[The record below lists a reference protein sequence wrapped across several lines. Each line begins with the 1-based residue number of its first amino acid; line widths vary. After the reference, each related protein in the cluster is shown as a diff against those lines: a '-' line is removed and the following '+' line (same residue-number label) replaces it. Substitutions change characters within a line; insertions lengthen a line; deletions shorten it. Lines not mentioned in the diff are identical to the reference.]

1 MREKRTSITDLANS
15 LGVSKATVSFVLNGK
30 GDEYHISKGMQAKI
44 HEKAKEL
51 AYVPNFFAKGLRHGK
66 TKTIGLLVGDIS
78 NAFYGELCKTIQEEL
93 YKNGYNVLIVNSN
106 DNPEAECVLLNEL
119 IQRSIDGMIISPCNN
134 IETLIPILRSTHIPF
149 VFTDRI
155 GDENADFVGINNARE
170 AEKLISKFSKKP
182 KKLAIL
188 SQHSKEIST
197 INSRIE
203 GAIKGCIDEKVDYT
217 LVNLPTEEVEITKA
231 IKDLLDSGVDSF
243 LPLNNKVALKT
254 LASLK
259 QLKMEIPKQVRIISF
274 DDSEAFSYF
283 SPAIS
288 ALLQPIDLIGKE
300 TSLRMLERLINSENP
315 GKHLMVSCTFI
326 ARGSH

>member
-44 HEKAKEL
+44 HAKAKEL

-93 YKNGYNVLIVNSN
+93 YKEGYNVLIVNSN

-119 IQRSIDGMIISPCNN
+119 IQRSIDGMIISPCNT

-155 GDENADFVGINNARE
+155 GDENADFVGINNSRE
-170 AEKLISKFSKKP
+170 AEKLVSKFSIKP

-188 SQHSKEIST
+188 SQHSSAIST

-203 GAIKGCIDEKVDYT
+203 GAVRGCENEKILHV
-217 LVNLPTEEVEITKA
+217 LVNLPQNENDIDSK
-231 IKDLLDSGVDSF
+231 IKELLDSGVDSF

-254 LASLK
+254 VAALK
-259 QLKMEIPKQVRIISF
+259 NLKMEIPKQVRIISF

-300 TSLRMLERLINSENP
+300 TSLRMLERLLDSNNP

-326 ARGSH
+326 ERGSH

>member
-30 GDEYHISKGMQAKI
+30 GDEYHISKAMQAKI
-44 HEKAKEL
+44 HDKAKEL

-93 YKNGYNVLIVNSN
+93 YTHGYNVLIVNSN
-106 DNPEAECVLLNEL
+106 DNPDAECVLLNEL
-119 IQRSIDGMIISPCNN
+119 IQRSIDGMIISPCNS
-134 IETLIPILRSTHIPF
+134 IEKLIPILRSTHIPF

-155 GDENADFVGINNARE
+155 GDENADFVGINNSRE
-170 AEKLISKFSKKP
+170 AEKLVTKFSKKP
-182 KKLAIL
+182 KKLAII
-188 SQHSKEIST
+188 SQHSSEIST
-197 INSRIE
+197 IKGRIE
-203 GAIKGCIDEKVDYT
+203 GAVKGCKTEKIDYA
-217 LVNLPTEEVEITKA
+217 LVNLPSDEVKILKS
-231 IKDLLDSGVDSF
+231 IKDLVESGVDSF
-243 LPLNNKVALKT
+243 LPLNNKVALRT
-254 LASLK
+254 LAALRE
-259 QLKMEIPKQVRIISF
+259 LGLAIPEKVRIISF
-274 DDSEAFSYF
+274 DDSETFSYF

-300 TSLRMLERLINSENP
+300 TSLRMMERLKNSENP

-326 ARGSH
+326 ERGSH

>member
-44 HEKAKEL
+44 HAKAKEL

-66 TKTIGLLVGDIS
+66 TKTVGLLVGDIS

-93 YKNGYNVLIVNSN
+93 YKQGYNVLIVNSN
-106 DNPEAECVLLNEL
+106 DNPEAECALLNEL
-119 IQRSIDGMIISPCNN
+119 IQRSIDGMIISPCNS

-155 GDENADFVGINNARE
+155 GDENADFVGINNERE
-170 AEKLISKFSKKP
+170 AEKLISKFSIKP
-182 KKLAIL
+182 KKLAII

-197 INSRIE
+197 INSRIL
-203 GAIKGCIDEKVDYT
+203 GSVKGCKKEKIDHV
-217 LVNLPTEEVEITKA
+217 LINLTADDSEITNS
-231 IKDLLDSGVDSF
+231 IKELLDTGVDSF

-259 QLKMEIPKQVRIISF
+259 QLNMEIPKQVRIISF

-283 SPAIS
+283 SPSIT

-300 TSLRMLERLINSENP
+300 TSLRMLERLKDSSNP

>member
-44 HEKAKEL
+44 HAKAKEL

-93 YKNGYNVLIVNSN
+93 YKQGYNVLIVNSN
-106 DNPEAECVLLNEL
+106 DNTEAECVLLNEL
-119 IQRSIDGMIISPCNN
+119 IQRSIDGMIISPCNT

-155 GDENADFVGINNARE
+155 GDENADFVGINNSRE
-170 AEKLISKFSKKP
+170 AEKLVSKFSVKP

-188 SQHSKEIST
+188 SQHATGIST

-203 GAIKGCIDEKVDYT
+203 GAVRGCDNANIPHV
-217 LVNLPTEEVEITKA
+217 LVNFTANDVEIESK
-231 IKDLLDSGVDSF
+231 ISELIDSGVDSF

-254 LASLK
+254 VAALK
-259 QLKMEIPKQVRIISF
+259 NLKMEIPKQVRIISF

-300 TSLRMLERLINSENP
+300 TSSRMLERLQDSNTP

-326 ARGSH
+326 ERGSN

>member
-44 HEKAKEL
+44 HAKAKEL

-66 TKTIGLLVGDIS
+66 TKTVGLLVGDIS

-93 YKNGYNVLIVNSN
+93 YKQGYNVLIVNSN

-119 IQRSIDGMIISPCNN
+119 IQRSIDGMIISPCNS

-155 GDENADFVGINNARE
+155 GDENADFVGINNEKE
-170 AEKLISKFSKKP
+170 AEKLVSKFSVKP
-182 KKLAIL
+182 NRLAII
-188 SQHSKEIST
+188 SQHSNAIST
-197 INSRIE
+197 INSRIN
-203 GAIKGCIDEKVDYT
+203 GAVKGCEKGNIEHV
-217 LVNLPTEEVEITKA
+217 LVNLPSEESEIIAA

-259 QLKMEIPKQVRIISF
+259 QLNMEIPKQVRIISF

-283 SPAIS
+283 SPAIT

-300 TSLRMLERLINSENP
+300 TSLRMLERLKDPSNP

>member
-44 HEKAKEL
+44 HAKAKEL

-93 YKNGYNVLIVNSN
+93 YKQGYNVLIVNSN

-119 IQRSIDGMIISPCNN
+119 IQRSIDGMIISPCNT

-155 GDENADFVGINNARE
+155 GDENADFVGINNSRE
-170 AEKLISKFSKKP
+170 AEKLVSKFSVKP

-188 SQHSKEIST
+188 SQSANGIST

-203 GAIKGCIDEKVDYT
+203 GAVRGCDNANIPHV
-217 LVNLPTEEVEITKA
+217 LVNLTTNDAEIESK
-231 IKDLLDSGVDSF
+231 ISELIDSGVDSF

-254 LASLK
+254 VASLK
-259 QLKMEIPKQVRIISF
+259 NLKMEIPKQVRIISF

-300 TSLRMLERLINSENP
+300 TSLRMLERLQDSNNP

-326 ARGSH
+326 ERGSH

>member
-44 HEKAKEL
+44 HDKAKEL

-93 YKNGYNVLIVNSN
+93 YKHGYNVLIVNSN
-106 DNPEAECVLLNEL
+106 DNLEAECSLLNEL

-155 GDENADFVGINNARE
+155 GDENADFVGVNNSRE
-170 AEKLISKFSKKP
+170 AEKLVAKFSKKP

-188 SQHSKEIST
+188 SQHSNEIST
-197 INSRIE
+197 INARIE
-203 GAIKGCIDEKVDYT
+203 GAVKGCKVEKIEYS
-217 LVNLPTEEVEITKA
+217 LVNLPIEELDINKM
-231 IKDLLDSGVDSF
+231 IKELLDSGVDSF
-243 LPLNNKVALKT
+243 LPLNNKVALRT
-254 LASLK
+254 LASLR
-259 QLKMEIPKQVRIISF
+259 QLDMSIPKQVRIISF

-283 SPAIS
+283 TPPIS
-288 ALLQPIDLIGKE
+288 ALLQPIDLIGRE
-300 TSLRMLERLINSENP
+300 TSLRMMERLKDAENP
-315 GKHLMVSCTFI
+315 GKHLMVSCSFI
-326 ARGSH
+326 ERGSH

>member
-44 HEKAKEL
+44 HAKAKEL

-93 YKNGYNVLIVNSN
+93 YKQGYNVLIVNSN

-119 IQRSIDGMIISPCNN
+119 IQRSIDGMIISPCNT

-155 GDENADFVGINNARE
+155 GDENADFVGINNSRE
-170 AEKLISKFSKKP
+170 AEKLVSKFSIKP

-188 SQHSKEIST
+188 SQHASGIST
-197 INSRIE
+197 IKSRIE
-203 GAIKGCIDEKVDYT
+203 GAVRGCDNANIPHV
-217 LVNLPTEEVEITKA
+217 LVNFTTNDLEIESK
-231 IKDLLDSGVDSF
+231 ISELIDSGVDSF

-254 LASLK
+254 VASLK
-259 QLKMEIPKQVRIISF
+259 NLKMEIPKQVRIISF

-300 TSLRMLERLINSENP
+300 TSLRMLERLQDSNNP

-326 ARGSH
+326 ERGSH